1 MIIVWLNNHKVF
13 VYQLLDVASV
23 YGTRQ
28 GWLKANTDKYRHWW
42 KMECCC
48 PKIYRKF
55 FDAKKN
61 TSCIW
66 KSRDE
71 NTGKRNGFSS
81 MWAICYTSWLKNY
94 ISKFIIL
101 YTIMCSKCQNDSYL
115 RLQRHQFQNNRNIWQ
130 RSTMFVNLLFIYYVI
145 NV

>member
-28 GWLKANTDKYRHWW
+28 GLLKANTDKYRHWR

-61 TSCIW
+61 TYCIW

-81 MWAICYTSWLKNY
+81 MWAVCYTSWLKNY
-94 ISKFIIL
+94 ISKLIIL
-101 YTIMCSKCQNDSYL
+101 YTIICVQNAKTTVIFKDTSFKTTEIFDKVQQCLLIYY
-115 RLQRHQFQNNRNIWQ
+115 
-130 RSTMFVNLLFIYYVI
+130 LFIM
-145 NV
+145 